1 MSEVFTRR
9 SHLLKSRSEQGVL
22 ILTITAPHLGG
33 DALVQEL
40 GEELSAAVNGAQAP
54 KVVLDFKPVTAL
66 ASAGFRPLLSLR
78 RKIEERG
85 GQLVLCNMAP
95 VVEQAWR
102 ATRLISTSRSST
114 AAFELQPNLAAAI
127 ASLTPADA

>member
-1 MSEVFTRR
+1 MSEVVTRR
-9 SHLLKSRSEQGVL
+9 PHLLKSRSEQGVL

-33 DALVQEL
+33 DALVHEL

-54 KVVLDFKPVTAL
+54 KVVLDFQPVTAL

-85 GQLVLCNMAP
+85 GRLVLCNMGP

-102 ATRLISTSRSST
+102 ATRLISTSRSSA
-114 AAFELQPNLAAAI
+114 AAFDLQPTLAAALATF
-127 ASLTPADA
+127 ASPEA